1 MTPRDDALAWLN
13 GRLQYERWL
22 DDLHARSDAAG
33 SPATFAPAPPAP
45 EAAPAKAA

>member
-22 DDLHARSDAAG
+22 DDLHTRSEATG
-33 SPATFAPAPPAP
+33 SPASLAPAPPA